1 MTATKA
7 RLSTRD
13 LELLTAGMANAVL
26 CRFSFSDDCTGLQK
40 VLVFTIGIGTRN
52 IILSGDECY
61 IPHEVLVLPRVVVR
75 VGVYGTDGENVILP
89 TIWATLGMVHDAPDP
104 SSDPSTDPSLPMW
117 SILRNDIGSL
127 EDLLTK
133 DKESLVAAIN
143 EVVQNGGGGAGGGI
157 SSDTISRIEVLD
169 REEYDAIPKKNPAI
183 LYLIRG

>member
-1 MTATKA
+1 
-7 RLSTRD
+7 
-13 LELLTAGMANAVL
+13 
-26 CRFSFSDDCTGLQK
+26 
-40 VLVFTIGIGTRN
+40 
-52 IILSGDECY
+52 
-61 IPHEVLVLPRVVVR
+61 
-75 VGVYGTDGENVILP
+75 
-89 TIWATLGMVHDAPDP
+89 MVHDAPDP
-104 SSDPSTDPSLPMW
+104 SGDPSTDPSLPIW
-117 SILRNDIGSL
+117 STLRNDIGSL